1 MSKLKRDKVGPMA
14 EQLDFISM
22 DVLGNIAIAAE
33 YRVNKKERPSIRTRA
48 ER

>member
-1 MSKLKRDKVGPMA
+1 MSCLKRQRVGTLA
-14 EQLDFISM
+14 EQLDFLTA
-22 DVLGNIAIAAE
+22 DPLGNIAVKAE